1 MVIENKGNGLIRLLA
16 DEGKKITNKDRS
28 FFSDF
33 IYLGKNDSP
42 DNYEEVGRE
51 IWKHFIEEEN
61 PDVKELQNIAKDLQ
75 ENVQNLQDDTNALS
89 ESQLINEETDNII
102 MSAIVDSDEKHE
114 TLTDVLL
121 CAIDD
126 LYTQIEPLLTV
137 SEELCIM
144 GEFESKSRIN
154 ALGGDSMVELYVVM
168 IQRGLKTIEQVP
180 ARYREQVQAL
190 LNAVE

>member
-1 MVIENKGNGLIRLLA
+1 MIIENYKGMTRVFA

-33 IYLGKNDSP
+33 MYLGKNDSP

-61 PDVKELQNIAKDLQ
+61 PDVRELQNITKDLQ
-75 ENVQNLQDDTNALS
+75 SDVQNLQDDTNALS
-89 ESQLINEETDNII
+89 ESQLIRDETDNII

-126 LYTQIEPLLTV
+126 LYSQIDPLLTV

-190 LNAVE
+190 LTAVE

>member
-1 MVIENKGNGLIRLLA
+1 MIIENYKGMTRVFA

-33 IYLGKNDSP
+33 MYLGKNDSP

-61 PDVKELQNIAKDLQ
+61 PDVRELQNITKDLQ
-75 ENVQNLQDDTNALS
+75 SDVQNLQDDTNALS
-89 ESQLINEETDNII
+89 ESQLIRDETDNII

-126 LYTQIEPLLTV
+126 LFSQVDPLLTV

-190 LNAVE
+190 LTAVE

>member
-1 MVIENKGNGLIRLLA
+1 MIIEDLNGLIRLIA
-16 DEGKKITNKDRS
+16 DEGKKITNSERS

-61 PDVKELQNIAKDLQ
+61 PDVRELQNIAKDLQ
-75 ENVQNLQDDTNALS
+75 SDVQNLQDDTNALS
-89 ESQLINEETDNII
+89 ESQLIRDETDNII

-126 LYTQIEPLLTV
+126 LYSQVDPLLTV

-154 ALGGDSMVELYVVM
+154 ALGGDSMVELYAVM

-190 LNAVE
+190 LTAVE

>member
-1 MVIENKGNGLIRLLA
+1 MIIEDLNGLIRLIA
-16 DEGKKITNKDRS
+16 DEGKKITNSERS

-33 IYLGKNDSP
+33 IYLGKNDTP

-61 PDVKELQNIAKDLQ
+61 PDVRELQNITKDLQ
-75 ENVQNLQDDTNALS
+75 SDVQNLQDDTNALS
-89 ESQLINEETDNII
+89 ESQLIRDETDNII

-126 LYTQIEPLLTV
+126 LYSQIEPLLTV

-190 LNAVE
+190 LTAVE

>member
-1 MVIENKGNGLIRLLA
+1 MIIKNLNGLTILYAEENNKL
-16 DEGKKITNKDRS
+16 TNLEMT

-61 PDVKELQNIAKDLQ
+61 PDVGELQNIAKDLQ
-75 ENVQNLQDDTNALS
+75 SDVQNLQDDTNALS
-89 ESQLINEETDNII
+89 ESQLIRDETDNII

-126 LYTQIEPLLTV
+126 LYSQIEPLLTV

-190 LNAVE
+190 LTAVE

>member
-1 MVIENKGNGLIRLLA
+1 MIIENLNGLIRMLA
-16 DEGKKITNKDRS
+16 DEGKKITNSERS

-51 IWKHFIEEEN
+51 IWKYFIEEEN

-75 ENVQNLQDDTNALS
+75 GDVQNLQDATNALS

-126 LYTQIEPLLTV
+126 LYSQIEPLLTV